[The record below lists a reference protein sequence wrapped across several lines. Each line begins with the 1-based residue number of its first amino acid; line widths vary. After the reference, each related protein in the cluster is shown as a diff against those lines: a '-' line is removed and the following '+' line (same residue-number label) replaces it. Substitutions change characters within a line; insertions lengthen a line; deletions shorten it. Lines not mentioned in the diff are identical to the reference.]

1 MPTSGRPRSGL
12 CGCRTGGS
20 WRTVARSTSSPPSD
34 TVIVLVVLLLAAA
47 AVSLYDAARRPTLRR
62 LAMRNVGRRRGE
74 ALLVVAGSLL
84 GTAIITASF
93 IVGDSLGAS
102 VRDSA
107 RTQLGPIDEVVATD
121 RPADLDRVAAA
132 VRGSGLPGTDGTL

>member
-1 MPTSGRPRSGL
+1 MAL
-12 CGCRTGGS
+12 LVLIL
-20 WRTVARSTSSPPSD
+20 VA
-34 TVIVLVVLLLAAA
+34 AG
-47 AVSLYDAARRPTLRR
+47 AVAVFDAVRRPTLRR
-62 LAMRNVGRRRGE
+62 LALRHVGRRRAE

-107 RTQLGPIDEVVATD
+107 RTQLGPIDEVVATNQ
-121 RPADLDRVAAA
+121 PADLDRVAAA
-132 VRGSGLPGTDGTL
+132 VRGNGLPG

>member
-1 MPTSGRPRSGL
+1 MAL
-12 CGCRTGGS
+12 
-20 WRTVARSTSSPPSD
+20 
-34 TVIVLVVLLLAAA
+34 LVLLLVIAGGIA
-47 AVSLYDAARRPTLRR
+47 LYDATRRPTLRR
-62 LAMRNVGRRRGE
+62 LALRNIGRRRGE

-107 RTQLGPIDEVVATD
+107 RTQLGPIDEVVKTNDA
-121 RPADLDRVAAA
+121 AGLDRLATA
-132 VRGSGLPGTDGTL
+132 VGRPSGADGVVRAIP

>member
-1 MPTSGRPRSGL
+1 AAGPGAGRAHRRRRPSGRRPRRVGVV
-12 CGCRTGGS
+12 
-20 WRTVARSTSSPPSD
+20 VA
-34 TVIVLVVLLLAAA
+34 VLVLLLVATAGVA
-47 AVSLYDAARRPTLRR
+47 LYDAVRRPTLRR

-107 RTQLGPIDEVVATD
+107 RTQLGPIDEV
-121 RPADLDRVAAA
+121 
-132 VRGSGLPGTDGTL
+132 